1 MARGLAATGPILAF
15 VTGFVDTAV
24 FVHMGGLFVAHVTG
38 NLVLLGVAL
47 AGGAAAEGHP
57 GTVALQLL
65 TFPVFVAAAA
75 LGAVVLDRRPPRAA
89 LPMPRLLWL
98 AAAVM
103 AAALGLAATRPGG
116 AEAAISLVVA
126 MGLLNALHRL
136 DSRMGPPFTVMTG
149 NVTALAI
156 AGVQRLGLARSLP
169 PPAGSGRI
177 AALVL
182 AFAAGAVLGA
192 LGDHRFGLLAIAL
205 PTLVLAG
212 HLAFG
217 LRLEAAA

>member
-1 MARGLAATGPILAF
+1 MVRGLAATGPILAF

-47 AGGAAAEGHP
+47 AGGAQAEGHA
-57 GTVALQLL
+57 GTVGLQLL
-65 TFPVFVAAAA
+65 TFPVFVTSAA
-75 LGAVVLDRRPPRAA
+75 LGALVLDRRQPGAA

-98 AAAVM
+98 AAIVM
-103 AAALGLAATRPGG
+103 TAALGLAVLRAQGS
-116 AEAAISLVVA
+116 EAAITLVVA

-156 AGVQRLGLARSLP
+156 VGAQALGLARSLP
-169 PPAGSGRI
+169 PASGTGRI

-182 AFAAGAVLGA
+182 AFAVGAVLGA
-192 LGDHRFGLLAIAL
+192 LADHRFGLLAIAL
-205 PTLVLAG
+205 PTFVLTG